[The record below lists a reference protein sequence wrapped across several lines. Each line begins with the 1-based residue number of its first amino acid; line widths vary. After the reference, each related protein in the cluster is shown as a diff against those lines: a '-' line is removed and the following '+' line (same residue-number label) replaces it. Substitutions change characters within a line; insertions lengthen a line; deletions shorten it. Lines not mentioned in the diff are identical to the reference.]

1 MTMISFYTSQI
12 VQLRRGNAG
21 QAAILFLTTVSAIL
35 VLVFST
41 ISVAHLGMEKIAS
54 ANAVDA
60 IALSAATWE
69 ARGLNLIASLNDG
82 ILQCFRVIRWICVVW
97 AALAVAACFGAGIPA
112 FNAYSQRAPGM
123 IRSYWNCAKQLEGWA
138 QEVKT
143 LTPCLVLAETASLS
157 RKLNVTGIL
166 TPVDPRGPHDG
177 KNTLELHLKQGPPL
191 LLADALSPITS
202 IAAQIAKWK
211 WAKNLARMVTTV
223 IDTALRSILGM
234 GGAPIRMLEPEEDFS
249 RRQKVRF
256 AGYKSVSALPIP
268 YLNSS
273 VTHRFPMESYAE
285 PYGGGAVEMNW
296 KSRMTEKP
304 EIQ

>member
-1 MTMISFYTSQI
+1 MISFYTSQI
-12 VQLRRGNAG
+12 AHLRRGNAG
-21 QAAILFLTTVSAIL
+21 QAAILFLTTVSAVL
-35 VLVFST
+35 VLAFST
-41 ISVAHLGMEKIAS
+41 VYTAHLGTEKIAS
-54 ANAVDA
+54 SNAVDA

-82 ILQCFRVIRWICVVW
+82 ILQCFRAIRWICIIW
-97 AALAVAACFGAGIPA
+97 ATLAVAACFGVGVPA

-138 QEVKT
+138 LKVKT
-143 LTPCLVLAETASLS
+143 LTPYLVLSETASLS

-177 KNTLELHLKQGPPL
+177 ENTLELHLKQGPPL
-191 LLADALSPITS
+191 LLADALSPIS
-202 IAAQIAKWK
+202 GIAGQISKWK
-211 WAKNLARMVTTV
+211 WAKNIARMVTAV
-223 IDTALRSILGM
+223 IDSAVRSILGE

-256 AGYKSVSALPIP
+256 TGYKSISTLPIP
-268 YLNSS
+268 YLNLNS
-273 VTHRFPMESYAE
+273 THRFPMESFAE
-285 PYGGGAVEMNW
+285 PYGGGVTEMNW

-304 EIQ
+304 EKQ